1 MLIRVKGSVKNDSSK
16 VHKGTITCACVV
28 GDVVLSA
35 GYDNAVRAHSTAS
48 GDLAGEGTSANGQP
62 KQLVASASGVVV
74 MMTSQGIAL
83 VSPAGVVSG
92 FLATT
97 GKTPLCVAINPEGTE
112 VAMGCSET
120 QDITV
125 YAIAGGAFTETMP
138 AMTMRGKVTALA
150 YSPDGATLAAGDD
163 QCQVMIWKTEDRSR
177 LLAKWS
183 WGRHGSKIACLSWSP
198 DGTRVASGSGDNHIF
213 LWKPSEARGYLQIPR
228 AHPEGVVDVGFTADD
243 VLASVGRDGA
253 LRKWKIA

>member
-83 VSPAGVVSG
+83 VSPAGVLG
-92 FLATT
+92 
-97 GKTPLCVAINPEGTE
+97 LCSVP
-112 VAMGCSET
+112 SSL
-120 QDITV
+120 
-125 YAIAGGAFTETMP
+125 P
-138 AMTMRGKVTALA
+138 AHAPCPCGPR
-150 YSPDGATLAAGDD
+150 
-163 QCQVMIWKTEDRSR
+163 
-177 LLAKWS
+177 
-183 WGRHGSKIACLSWSP
+183 
-198 DGTRVASGSGDNHIF
+198 
-213 LWKPSEARGYLQIPR
+213 R
-228 AHPEGVVDVGFTADD
+228 AH
-243 VLASVGRDGA
+243 
-253 LRKWKIA
+253 